1 MKSFRRGD
9 IVLIDVPI
17 VDGSRVQGGNRPW
30 LIVQNDV
37 GNRHSPTHDCSP
49 SYLQVK
55 ENGNAYPR
63 DCHGKGH

>member
-30 LIVQNDV
+30 MLVTDTL
-37 GNRHSPTHDCSP
+37 P
-49 SYLQVK
+49 
-55 ENGNAYPR
+55 PR
-63 DCHGKGH
+63 L

>member
-30 LIVQNDV
+30 LIVQNELATDTL
-37 GNRHSPTHDCSP
+37 P
-49 SYLQVK
+49 
-55 ENGNAYPR
+55 PR
-63 DCHGKGH
+63 L